1 MQKFS
6 SRPITAIAN
15 VDQVYLDAHALLPP
29 LVSASCSL
37 LTLLSTYFRWLSR
50 ARLRNII
57 NIVGSRSCGSS
68 LLLGAVRLRM
78 SAKNISMC
86 GELASTSSSFFPS
99 LIYIG
104 GCLIRFILLFGLIY
118 VTLLFLFSNRPRSTL
133 SAHRLS
139 PKVELQHASP
149 IRSRR

>member
-1 MQKFS
+1 MQENLT
-6 SRPITAIAN
+6 RPITAIAH
-15 VDQVYLDAHALLPP
+15 VDQADLDTHALPPP

-37 LTLLSTYFRWLSR
+37 LTLLSTYFRRLSR

-86 GELASTSSSFFPS
+86 GELASTSSSFFPF

-104 GCLIRFILLFGLIY
+104 GCLYSIYIAFWVDLRY
-118 VTLLFLFSNRPRSTL
+118 VTFPFF
-133 SAHRLS
+133 
-139 PKVELQHASP
+139 Q
-149 IRSRR
+149 